1 MYTLE
6 EFTTDCMEL
15 KNEDVVSYAVDDTH
29 ILVGIG
35 YEDCINI
42 ELNLGY
48 TTDKGNICEELLENC
63 CVDCGDE
70 HEIPSA
76 VEYLINC
83 I

>member
-6 EFTTDCMEL
+6 EFTKDCMEL
-15 KNEDVVSYAVDDTH
+15 KNEEVVSYAIDETH

-48 TTDKGNICEELLENC
+48 TTDKENICEELLENC
-63 CVDCGDE
+63 CIDHGDK
-70 HEIPSA
+70 HEIPDA
-76 VEYLINC
+76 IEYLKNC